1 LTGNTDL
8 YSITFMLGI
17 TTVTQKGQIT
27 IPKRIRET
35 LSINKYDKVYVEAM
49 NSYIKVTPA
58 KSILDI
64 APLAKAPKGK
74 DALKAR
80 EAMEKTYSRV

>member
-1 LTGNTDL
+1 
-8 YSITFMLGI
+8 MQI

-27 IPKRIRET
+27 IPKKIRESLGIKPYDRVRVEKQREYVKVVREKT
-35 LSINKYDKVYVEAM
+35 L
-49 NSYIKVTPA
+49 
-58 KSILDI
+58 LDI

-80 EAMEKTYSRV
+80 KLMEKQYGRV